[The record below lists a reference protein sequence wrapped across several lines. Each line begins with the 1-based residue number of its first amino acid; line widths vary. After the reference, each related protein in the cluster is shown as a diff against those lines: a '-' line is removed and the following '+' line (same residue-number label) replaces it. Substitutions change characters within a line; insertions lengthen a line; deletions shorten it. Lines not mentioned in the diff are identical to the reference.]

1 MPSTNEWRFI
11 EIGRLVLLTKGKYE
25 GKVATIVDVVDQNRV
40 LLDSPASSENC
51 RWTGVPRHVVT
62 MKDIEPTPIKT
73 EIQRGLRLTGLKKEV
88 EKQKTLA
95 RWGELAWAKKLV
107 IREARTNISDFDR
120 FRVDRA
126 RRVRAFTLRK
136 KLADKLK
143 SSGKDRKAKKV
154 FKA

>member
-11 EIGRLVLLTKGKYE
+11 EIGRLCLITKGKYE

-40 LLDSPASSENC
+40 LLDSPALENEK

-73 EIQRGLRLTGLKKEV
+73 SIQRGLKLTGLKKALE
-88 EKQKTLA
+88 EQKTVA

-107 IREARTNISDFDR
+107 VRDARTNISDFDR

-126 RRVRAFTLRK
+126 RRVRAFT
-136 KLADKLK
+136 
-143 SSGKDRKAKKV
+143 
-154 FKA
+154 